1 MTSRKLRVCL
11 ISREYP
17 PETGFGGI
25 ATFTR
30 HLAHGLKE
38 IGHDVVVVSLS
49 KDVDKVID
57 DDGISIHRVSL
68 TWIEKNFDSMNAC
81 IPYSHYVLSASISMW
96 RKFLELHLAKPF
108 DVVDTPELLSEG
120 FFQALTRV
128 RPLVIRLY
136 TPHSKFIAERLHNVT
151 PTFDHEF
158 IAALE
163 RVAMTS
169 ADVITSPSLDLRDW
183 VANDLHIDAEEIK
196 IVRNPIDPNVFTPD
210 GEKLLPSTE
219 KTRILFVGRLEER
232 KGIQYLVD
240 AVPKIVAKNK
250 NVEFVI
256 IGDDTKNAKGQSS
269 ELDKLK
275 ATIERD
281 GTGAFFQ
288 FINRVPLN
296 DLPGYYRSA
305 DICVVPSVY
314 DNSPYTCLEAM
325 SCGRPVIGTTG
336 GGTKEYL
343 SAEESGIIVEPK
355 DSDAIAQ
362 AILRLVDDP
371 ALRERM
377 AKKARERT
385 LQHFQR
391 MEIARQTA
399 ELYELAEQRFEASQ
413 KSIVYK
419 KAPNAVV
426 YDALYMMKTFDTMV
440 FDTLYRFSYRFR
452 IIYWWKLL
460 KKRPGLFT
468 AKMTLKAAN
477 IMSRLTG
484 SRIGRLNE
492 FQNWLT
498 SEIGRKS
505 VDQTLVLM
513 DNSPSS

>member
-1 MTSRKLRVCL
+1 MRVCL

-17 PETGFGGI
+17 PETGWGGI

-30 HLAHGLKE
+30 HLAHGLKDN
-38 IGHDVVVVSLS
+38 GHDVVVVSLS
-49 KDVDKVID
+49 KDEDKTLD
-57 DDGISIHRVSL
+57 DDGITVHRVSL
-68 TWIEKNFDSMNAC
+68 AWIEKNFDSMNAC

-96 RKFLELHLAKPF
+96 RKFLELHSEKPF
-108 DVVDTPELLSEG
+108 DVVDTPELLAEG
-120 FFQALTRV
+120 FFPALTRV
-128 RPLVIRLY
+128 CPLVIRLY
-136 TPHSKFIAERLHNVT
+136 TPHSKFIQERLHNVT

-158 IAALE
+158 IAAME

-169 ADVITSPSLDLRDW
+169 ADVLTSPSLDLRDF
-183 VANDLHIDAEEIK
+183 VANDLHIDKEQIE
-196 IVRNPIDPNVFTPD
+196 IVRNPIDPNQFTPD
-210 GEKLLPSTE
+210 GPQLLPKTD

-240 AVPKIVAKNK
+240 AVPKITAKNE

-256 IGDDTKNAKGQSS
+256 IGDDTKNAKGQKS
-269 ELDKLK
+269 ELQKLK

-281 GTGAFFQ
+281 GTGSYFE

-325 SCGRPVIGTTG
+325 SCGRPVVGTAG

-343 SAEESGIIVEPK
+343 SHDESGIIVEPK
-355 DSDAIAQ
+355 DPDAIAG
-362 AILRLVDDP
+362 ALLKLIEDKELRD
-371 ALRERM
+371 RM
-377 AKKARERT
+377 ANNARERV
-385 LQHFQR
+385 LEHFQR
-391 MEIARQTA
+391 KEIARQTTD
-399 ELYELAEQRFEASQ
+399 LYKLALERFEASQ

-419 KAPNAVV
+419 KAPDAVV

-452 IIYWWKLL
+452 LNYWWKLL

-468 AKMTLKAAN
+468 AKITLKFAN
-477 IMSRLTG
+477 IMSVLTG
-484 SRIGRLNE
+484 SRIARLNE

-505 VDQTLVLM
+505 IDQTLTKL
-513 DNSPSS
+513 DNRSV

>member
-1 MTSRKLRVCL
+1 MTSGKMRVCL

-38 IGHDVVVVSLS
+38 IGHDVEVVSLS
-49 KDVDKVID
+49 KDVDKTID
-57 DDGISIHRVSL
+57 DDGINIHRVSL
-68 TWIEKNFDSMNAC
+68 TWIERNFDSMNAC

-96 RKFLELHLAKPF
+96 RKFLELHSEKPF
-108 DVVDTPELLSEG
+108 DVVDTPELLAEG
-120 FFQALTRV
+120 FFPAMTRIC
-128 RPLVIRLY
+128 PLVIRLY
-136 TPHSKFIAERLHNVT
+136 TPHSKFISERLHNVT

-158 IAALE
+158 IAAME

-169 ADVITSPSLDLRDW
+169 CDVITSPSLDLRDW
-183 VANDLHIDAEEIK
+183 VAADLHIDAEQIE
-196 IVRNPIDPNVFTPD
+196 IVRNPIDPNQFTPD
-210 GEKLLPSTE
+210 GEKLLPKTD

-240 AVPKIVAKNK
+240 AVPKVVSKHP

-275 ATIERD
+275 AAIGRD
-281 GTGAFFQ
+281 GTGQ
-288 FINRVPLN
+288 YIEFINRVPLN

-343 SAEESGIIVEPK
+343 SHDESGIIVEPK
-355 DSDAIAQ
+355 DPDAIAQ
-362 AILRLVDDP
+362 ALLALLDDENLRKQMS
-371 ALRERM
+371 E
-377 AKKARERT
+377 KARERV

-391 MEIARQTA
+391 KEIARQTA
-399 ELYELAEQRFEASQ
+399 ELYKLAAQRFEDSQ

-419 KAPNAVV
+419 KSPDAVV

-452 IIYWWKLL
+452 MIYWWKLL

-468 AKMTLKAAN
+468 AKITLKFAN

-484 SRIGRLNE
+484 SRIARLNE
-492 FQNWLT
+492 FQNWLGN
-498 SEIGRKS
+498 EIGRKS
-505 VDQTLVLM
+505 VDQTLTLM
-513 DNSPSS
+513 DKAP